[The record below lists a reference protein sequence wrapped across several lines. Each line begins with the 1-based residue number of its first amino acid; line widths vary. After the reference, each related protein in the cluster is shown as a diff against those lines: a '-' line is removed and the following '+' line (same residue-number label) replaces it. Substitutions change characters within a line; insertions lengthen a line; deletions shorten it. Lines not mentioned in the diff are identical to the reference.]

1 MNSKAARQ
9 LQDDGEAGHLVSPLY
24 LPDVRRCQPGSVG
37 EVFLRPASL
46 RPQLAKRGAK
56 QFTLSSIRHTCQV
69 TIVTL
74 SCPVTVVTVSRR
86 FRTATESPTVVAGA
100 FSRDLRSRRVMR
112 IELPDFLIF
121 ALEARVAEANIAAQ
135 ADDRCTLNDY
145 IETELVNVITLRDVA
160 ELDLQ
165 MPGFAE
171 AVHEWVV
178 EMRE

>member
-1 MNSKAARQ
+1 MNSKAPRQ

-24 LPDVRRCQPGSVG
+24 LPDVRRRQPGSVG

-46 RPQLAKRGAK
+46 RAQPAERCTE
-56 QFTLSSIRHTCQV
+56 QFTLPSIRHTCQV

-74 SCPVTVVTVSRR
+74 SCQVTVVTMPHR
-86 FRTATESPTVVAGA
+86 FRTDAESPTVVAGS
-100 FSRDLRSRRVMR
+100 FGRDLRARRVMR

-121 ALEARVAEANIAAQ
+121 ALEARVAEANITTQ
-135 ADDRCTLNDY
+135 AHDRCTLSEY
-145 IETELVNVITLRDVA
+145 IESELVNIITLRDVA